1 MKDQYR
7 QELLEEMRL
16 RFLRFSGEQVKKD
29 VNVVLEEIRK
39 YIVKQENELYS
50 ETRPLN
56 RRIVEEAR

>member
-50 ETRPLN
+50 ESRPLN